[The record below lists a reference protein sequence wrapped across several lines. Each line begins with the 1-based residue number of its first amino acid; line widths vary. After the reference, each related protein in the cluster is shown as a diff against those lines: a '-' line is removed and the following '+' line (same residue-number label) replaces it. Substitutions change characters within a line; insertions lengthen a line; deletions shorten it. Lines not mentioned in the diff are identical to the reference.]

1 MCATLTPFFYWKLW
15 VSIEE
20 RQRAYP
26 EKLSKMPKM
35 YQILD
40 FHCLKSVYKMLKL
53 GIFSVLD
60 NIFTENI
67 LEMWEKRG
75 DLFPMWEYFSLPSE
89 LVSQYSCSKNPPET
103 EDIDR
108 KHENDA
114 KTYGPVLT
122 YGQCFFVDKCLIG
135 ASDWFCNLKDSVLC

>member
-1 MCATLTPFFYWKLW
+1 
-15 VSIEE
+15 
-20 RQRAYP
+20 
-26 EKLSKMPKM
+26 
-35 YQILD
+35 
-40 FHCLKSVYKMLKL
+40 
-53 GIFSVLD
+53 
-60 NIFTENI
+60 
-67 LEMWEKRG
+67 MWEKRG

-135 ASDWFCNLKDSVLC
+135 ASDWFCNLKDSVLCEFKHCASKIFTTYISERSRGTVWL